1 MKTYVLDTNVLLY
14 SAQALESFEDNRVV
28 IPMAVIEELDKFK
41 KHQDELGRNARQ
53 VIRRLDELRKK
64 GSLFKGVPLDNGN
77 GKPAGTLQVIA
88 GSGPVVEGMDMSQPD
103 NRILRV
109 AFQLHKADPDAV
121 VILISKDIN
130 LRLKADSLGIAVE
143 DFERQRVNFDELFT
157 GEREVNV
164 PASAIDE
171 FYKNGFLE
179 MEDTLYPNEFAILR
193 DETKRSALGWKRG
206 KRIEAIP
213 HEYSDK
219 AWNITPRSKEQRM
232 ALAILMD
239 PSIQVATLVGQAG
252 SGKTLLALAAALECT
267 LQRNQFDRILV
278 SRPIVPMGNDLG
290 YLPGSKDE
298 KLDVWMQPI
307 YDNLEYLLRNDKH
320 DIQVVRRQIDELKR
334 TRKLELEALTYIR
347 GRSIPKQFVIVDE
360 AQNLTPHEVK
370 TIVSRA
376 GEGTKMILTGDPYQI
391 DNVYLDSCSNG
402 LSYIVDRFK
411 GLPLHGHITL
421 RKRPPPNFSESGSCG
436 REGGKPWQI
445 RIGSRYWKKRLKLWN
460 ILRRI
465 RERSAAPSFR
475 RRSEYR
481 RRPVTALS
489 RHLRKGDG
497 WKPSA
502 ETATIWHGIS
512 AGWCRRSGLIHGVTG
527 NSSRCSA
534 GLPSGSVIR

>member
-1 MKTYVLDTNVLLY
+1 M
-14 SAQALESFEDNRVV
+14 
-28 IPMAVIEELDKFK
+28 
-41 KHQDELGRNARQ
+41 
-53 VIRRLDELRKK
+53 IRRLDTLRAK
-64 GSLFKGVPLDNGN
+64 GSLFKGVPLDNAN

-88 GSGPVVEGMDMSQPD
+88 GEGTVVEGMDMSQPD

-109 AFQLHKADPDAV
+109 AYQLHKEDPKKI

-143 DFERQRVNFDELFT
+143 DFERQRVNFDELFS
-157 GEREVNV
+157 GERELDV
-164 PASAIDE
+164 PAAAIDE
-171 FYKNGFLE
+171 FYKNGFIE
-179 MEDTLYPNEFAILR
+179 IEDPLYPNEFAVLR
-193 DETKRSALGWKRG
+193 DENKRSALGWKRG
-206 KRIEAIP
+206 KRIETIP

-232 ALAILMD
+232 ALTVLMD
-239 PSIQVATLVGQAG
+239 PSIQVVTLVGQAG

-278 SRPIVPMGNDLG
+278 SRPIIPMGNDLG

-411 GLPLHGHITL
+411 ALPLHGHITL
-421 RKRPPPNFSESGSCG
+421 RKS
-436 REGGKPWQI
+436 
-445 RIGSRYWKKRLKLWN
+445 
-460 ILRRI
+460 
-465 RERSAAPSFR
+465 ERSPLAA
-475 RRSEYR
+475 
-481 RRPVTALS
+481 AA
-489 RHLRKGDG
+489 
-497 WKPSA
+497 A
-502 ETATIWHGIS
+502 E
-512 AGWCRRSGLIHGVTG
+512 L
-527 NSSRCSA
+527 
-534 GLPSGSVIR
+534 L